1 MTQLTLNL
9 KGDLEATGG
18 TMTSSSQV
26 ASRNYANHSAML
38 ENEKGRKTN
47 ATYGARCFEQYKKL
61 NRNSSSEKM
70 YLVSQILTADW
81 YSKRCAL
88 TWKLKGTKFSRL
100 LFQLVPKTH
109 RTDEIDAG
117 LLEFAT
123 NTNGNGFQQCNGD
136 DEINASERGINA
148 FGN

>member
-26 ASRNYANHSAML
+26 ASRNYANHLAPQGK
-38 ENEKGRKTN
+38 EKGQKTN
-47 ATYGARCFEQYKKL
+47 AFYGERCLEQYKKL
-61 NRNSSSEKM
+61 NRNTSSQKTS
-70 YLVSQILTADW
+70 LVSQILTADW
-81 YSKRCAL
+81 YSSRCAL

-109 RTDEIDAG
+109 RTDEIGAG
-117 LLEFAT
+117 LLPRNAT
-123 NTNGNGFQQCNGD
+123 DNGNGFQQCNGN
-136 DEINASERGINA
+136 DEIKQVKEGINA
-148 FGN
+148 FT